1 MSQQQQQ
8 HYPFQTSVPTGQQQF
23 YNPNQ
28 PHQSQPSYNTMASGV
43 GGSGGIGGGFYQP
56 HQQQQPQW
64 NTPPYQSFGG
74 SPPPPPPTTTTTTT
88 SISSGTTFYN
98 PILSQ
103 QQQNKS
109 TTTPLAPPPTNF
121 SFDQSIH
128 HQQQQHL
135 LSGTPP
141 PVSSSSSSPS
151 FNQLQQQ
158 QQTGFNSSNMMTDQ
172 ANRGVSPTNFNSA
185 MTSISSSSPP
195 PILSSIGDG
204 QKVATPTTTNNITT
218 TRSNEKIDPRQMPS
232 PVRLPF
238 PEMNVKQEYQ
248 TPSFLEHYMLPSG
261 SGSGGIS
268 NTPNTPSTFANTPL
282 LSNFALSNPSQQQN
296 SSSFGIFN
304 SNVVP
309 STFPFNATAIQQQ
322 PNTTNITPYF
332 NVPPPPADRRTRI
345 ICKGACSP
353 NRIRPTLY
361 CIPNTK
367 KLLDS
372 SQLMMG
378 AMVQPMASFDVH
390 DQPNFTP
397 CVDFSNFEILRCSR
411 CRVYINPFVKFIENG
426 KKYQCNFCGFTNTTP
441 DWYYCPTDVYGVRT
455 DVYQRPELSI
465 GDVDFVAT
473 KQFFDN
479 GREPQ
484 PITLVYVIDV
494 GHDSVEGGVLKSVV
508 DGLKSSLLTHG
519 PKYRNCKITFITYAK
534 NIHFYNFKKSN
545 NGGEGLKQ
553 NHPQVMIMADLQQSF
568 VPIHQESMITIGDLI
583 YKNYTPTNNDPTE
596 VDESHLNQFFDR
608 FYELA
613 SHLGDNSAENTCGSA
628 MKCAEELLSESG
640 GRVLLFTSK
649 VPTLGQGNFTLPPN
663 ASTAE
668 QERRNPFKLYG
679 TDREKE
685 IFIPELGFWKNL
697 GISCAKKQ
705 IGIDI
710 FLFSKTFIETTNL
723 ASASQTTGGHV
734 YLYHHFSQKR
744 DYERVILDM
753 NRFFERESGYDAVL
767 KVRTSSGIGIR
778 RYFGHFFQQT
788 EDSLD
793 LAVIDSDTAF
803 GVEFKHDESNLLNA
817 SESGNHYIQSA
828 LVYTSSHDGKRYL
841 RIQTCKLKTSTDYN
855 TLFRRADIGA
865 CLALFSR
872 LFVHQVIQ
880 NRDTLDT
887 VRDMITDRLINIL
900 ACYRKNCSTNQ
911 GSGQLILPETLK
923 YLPLY
928 FLGLAKSPAFCRYT
942 RVALDKKIHAFHLLM
957 KFSSA
962 QVMLFCFPRLYELH
976 HLDFSDEI
984 RASRASEEGNTE
996 ESIIPITTDFDG
1008 SRYPFPPLISPCSS
1022 AVSSNGIYLL
1032 YDGNE
1037 CLFWIGR
1044 NAPQDKIVDLF
1055 GVSRSEEISLQTTK
1069 PLISLL
1075 NRKDDTEDL
1084 TIPNAPYIHKVK
1096 FILKELIP
1104 KGVQHGGIFVY
1115 KEGSEGTDGSFFIRM
1130 VEDKF
1135 GSGMSSTP
1143 IDKSYT
1149 DYLCILHREVLKLV

>member
-1 MSQQQQQ
+1 MSQQHPFHTSPNVPNTVVGQQQ
-8 HYPFQTSVPTGQQQF
+8 QQQF

-28 PHQSQPSYNTMASGV
+28 YGSQPYQQQPPHNTV
-43 GGSGGIGGGFYQP
+43 GGGGFYQP
-56 HQQQQPQW
+56 HLQPQW
-64 NTPPYQSFGG
+64 NMNTQQQVVGSSSTPP
-74 SPPPPPPTTTTTTT
+74 
-88 SISSGTTFYN
+88 ISSSSNTGGFFN
-98 PILSQ
+98 PILA
-103 QQQNKS
+103 QQNKS
-109 TTTPLAPPPTNF
+109 TTSLAPPPTSF
-121 SFDQSIH
+121 AFDQLQSSQ
-128 HQQQQHL
+128 QQQQHSS
-135 LSGTPP
+135 LSNNTTTP

-151 FNQLQQQ
+151 LQQGSL
-158 QQTGFNSSNMMTDQ
+158 TSSMVDPM
-172 ANRGVSPTNFNSA
+172 NRLGSISPTNFNSA
-185 MTSISSSSPP
+185 MTSISSSPP
-195 PILSSIGDG
+195 PMISSVGDG
-204 QKVATPTTTNNITT
+204 QKVTTPTTMTATTSTT
-218 TRSNEKIDPRQMPS
+218 TTPARTNEKIDPRQMPS

-238 PEMNVKQEYQ
+238 PEVNVKQEYQ
-248 TPSFLEHYMLPSG
+248 TASFLEHYMLPTTGGG
-261 SGSGGIS
+261 S
-268 NTPNTPSTFANTPL
+268 NPTPNTPTAFGGTSTPL
-282 LSNFALSNPSQQQN
+282 LGNFALSNPQQQQQN
-296 SSSFGIFN
+296 SFGLYSQSSN
-304 SNVVP
+304 LP

-345 ICKGACSP
+345 VCKGACSP
-353 NRIRPTLY
+353 NRIRPSLY

-378 AMVQPMASFDVH
+378 AMVQPMASFDIH

-426 KKYQCNFCGFTNTTP
+426 KKYHCNFCGFTNTTP

-484 PITLVYVIDV
+484 PMTFVYVIDV

-508 DGLKSSLLTHG
+508 DALKSSLLIHG

-545 NGGEGLKQ
+545 FNNGEEGLKQ

-583 YKNYTPTNNDPTE
+583 YKNYNPNTATTDQ
-596 VDESHLNQFFDR
+596 VSDETHLNQFFDR

-710 FLFSKTFIETTNL
+710 FLFSKMFIETTNL

-734 YLYHHFSQKR
+734 YLYHHFNQKR
-744 DYERVILDM
+744 DYERVLLDM

-841 RIQTCKLKTSTDYN
+841 RVQTCKLKTSTDYN
-855 TLFRRADIGA
+855 TLFRRSDVGA

-872 LFVHQVIQ
+872 LFVHQVVQ

-911 GSGQLILPETLK
+911 GAGQLILPETLK

-984 RASRASEEGNTE
+984 SASRASEEGSTE
-996 ESIIPITTDFDG
+996 ESDHIIPITTDFDG
-1008 SRYPFPPLISPCSS
+1008 SRYPFPPMISPCSS
-1022 AVSSNGIYLL
+1022 AISSNGIYLL

-1037 CLFWIGR
+1037 CMFWIGR

-1055 GVSRSEEISLQTTK
+1055 GVSRLEDISLSTTK

-1075 NRKDDTEDL
+1075 NRKDDPEDDQL
-1084 TIPNAPYIHKVK
+1084 TIPNAPFIHKVK
-1096 FILKELIP
+1096 FILKESIL

-1135 GSGMSSTP
+1135 GSGMSSSP